1 MEEEQYNIG
10 KELAKKKVLS
20 ILTPNLELQ
29 GDIYNAKLFSCDRDG
44 RNWLYS
50 DVEGYLCFIVDY
62 QLKTKYLVIFDITS
76 FEKLFQYELYNNF
89 LKFYEELAPE
99 FRSFEIDSGFMGF
112 QFETK
117 EDAVNFDS
125 IIQRLSGLTN
135 DLFAKPRT
143 KEDMKLK
150 EKIADNYCKRLKEKF
165 SSEDKYD
172 ENYAEDGTTILT
184 HNNFKVLQ
192 NIEYDKETKQ
202 FKFGKISEELKEMFL
217 SFGIKKKD
225 LERDADFAFSLLKKV
240 IVGLGSENTL
250 KNSALDSIE
259 HNFPPPE
266 ERERIMKQ
274 EQAAEAKMNYAKNKR
289 RREPQKKK
297 QNDIRDTKGHN
308 TSKAVK
314 KPDPKP
320 NSRPNPKQNSNAPN
334 ISVNTNKGIPPPPPP
349 PPPPPN
355 VPKAVPN
362 VAPKVDT
369 SSVPSKNEESNRMDE
384 LISKRGNLKK
394 VEKKEENSG
403 ANDIVIQGQNKN
415 FLQNALSQA
424 IKNRRNNLH
433 MHDDDEEDEDNDW
446 D

>member
-1 MEEEQYNIG
+1 M
-10 KELAKKKVLS
+10 
-20 ILTPNLELQ
+20 
-29 GDIYNAKLFSCDRDG
+29 
-44 RNWLYS
+44 
-50 DVEGYLCFIVDY
+50 
-62 QLKTKYLVIFDITS
+62 VIITS

-308 TSKAVK
+308 TSKAAK

-369 SSVPSKNEESNRMDE
+369 SSAPSKNEESNRMDE

>member
-76 FEKLFQYELYNNF
+76 FEKLFQYELYINF

-308 TSKAVK
+308 TSKAAK

-369 SSVPSKNEESNRMDE
+369 SSAPSKNEESNRMDE